1 MSNKDNVGEFDM
13 KKRITFTVIFICSL
27 FTVAYAQEL
36 KSKRYYNAELDEVG
50 SASIGFLSKT
60 PILPEFFEQ
69 ILSSKENATVIEK
82 LSKMTVWLCNQ
93 ALDEYDFKEGESYV
107 VICRSASVPYQSVSV
122 FLTITEQGR
131 FFKWWAF
138 VEEEQ

>member
-1 MSNKDNVGEFDM
+1 MSNTDNVGEFDM
-13 KKRITFTVIFICSL
+13 KKRITFTVIF
-27 FTVAYAQEL
+27 
-36 KSKRYYNAELDEVG
+36 
-50 SASIGFLSKT
+50 SKT
-60 PILPEFFEQ
+60 PIPPEFFEQ

-138 VEEEQ
+138 VEKEQ